1 MERKLFNR
9 IGLLVSIGLIVLFV
23 VCSFSFFEH
32 EIILNNNPIA
42 LFHEQFLWFMPTLL
56 LLVTFIVPISTKRVN
71 VLIIGALIN
80 TIIYFF
86 VVGTYDATL
95 KRSGINI
102 HHPVAI
108 IGYVLLALLLA
119 SVIVDSVMKIIYENK
134 LPNKWNFF
142 SNIVVGGVV
151 LLSMILI
158 MIGWLIRLI
167 GYGLFTF
174 GILASLGLCLFIG
187 FNCYIFV
194 NLKFDYVDLLNMFKK
209 EEQKDVEELKQAAA
223 IESSH
228 SNSNNVAV
236 AADLNPELNEARQE
250 YLRMM
255 AEGLEELNKQK
266 SSTSSEEVK
275 KSQAKKSSSKKAKAS
290 LEEKDAK
297 TTTTKKTRK
306 STKKESK

>member
-32 EIILNNNPIA
+32 DIILNNNPIA

-56 LLVTFIVPISTKRVN
+56 MLITFIVPISTKRVN
-71 VLIIGALIN
+71 ILILGALIN

-95 KRSGINI
+95 KRSGINV

-119 SVIVDSVMKIIYENK
+119 SAIVDSVMKILYENK
-134 LPNKWNFF
+134 LPKNWNFF

-151 LLSMILI
+151 LLSIILI
-158 MIGWLIRLI
+158 MIGWLIRLS
-167 GYGLFTF
+167 GYGLTAF

-194 NLKFDYVDLLNMFKK
+194 NLKFDYIDFLNMFKK

-223 IESSH
+223 VESSH
-228 SNSNNVAV
+228 SNRDNVVV
-236 AADLNPELNEARQE
+236 AAELNPELNEARQE
-250 YLRMM
+250 YLKMM

-266 SSTSSEEVK
+266 SSTSSTEPK
-275 KSQAKKSSSKKAKAS
+275 KSQTKKSSSKKVKVN
-290 LEEKDAK
+290 LEEKEPNS
-297 TTTTKKTRK
+297 TTTKKTRK
-306 STKKESK
+306 STKKESE